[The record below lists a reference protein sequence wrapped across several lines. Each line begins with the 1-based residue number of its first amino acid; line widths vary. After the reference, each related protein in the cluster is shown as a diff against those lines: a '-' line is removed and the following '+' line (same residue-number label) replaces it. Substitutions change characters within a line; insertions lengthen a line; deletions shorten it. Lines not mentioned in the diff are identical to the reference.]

1 MWVSTDL
8 LKILDMQQDAI
19 QAWDLCGGGVLGPK
33 VLQVNVDVLALPKV
47 EYLF

>member
-1 MWVSTDL
+1 MGFIW
-8 LKILDMQQDAI
+8 
-19 QAWDLCGGGVLGPK
+19 GVLGPK

>member
-19 QAWDLCGGGVLGPK
+19 QAWDLCGGVLGPK

>member
-1 MWVSTDL
+1 ML
-8 LKILDMQQDAI
+8 FRHGIYAGG
-19 QAWDLCGGGVLGPK
+19 GGGVLGPK